1 MAEPPN
7 VGGPTSVTAG
17 GAAPRFAA
25 AINARP
31 QEVAGVLL
39 AAACVFCMFSSYS
52 ILRPIRETMGITSGV
67 STLPALFWGTFL
79 VMLAVQPVYGWLTS
93 RFRRSTFLPWVYLFF
108 VLNILGFYAW
118 FNLQADHTWIARIY
132 FVWLSVFNLFV
143 VAVFWSLMADIF
155 DREQAG
161 RLFGFIAAGI
171 SLGGLTGARLGA
183 ALAQPIG
190 TINLLLVS
198 AGLLGASLLVMLAVL
213 RWQRRSAAAIAVS
226 TTGIDPDAKL
236 GGHSFAAFAQLLRS
250 PYLAL
255 IALFVFLLT
264 WISTFLYLEQQALVA
279 QVIPDRDAQT
289 AFFSRIDFWVQAGS
303 LLIQLFLF
311 GRLYRWLGFRALIVS
326 VPLLMTLGF
335 ATLALFPTFA
345 VLVGVMVIRRIGE
358 YSITRPSRDTL
369 YTVVTREEKYK
380 AKSLIDTFVYRGGDA
395 TSASAHAIIKGAFDL
410 GLAGIAWCAAAL
422 AAAWALIALRLARAH
437 LDRKV
442 AAAAHPG

>member
-1 MAEPPN
+1 MSTSEPADS
-7 VGGPTSVTAG
+7 GIA
-17 GAAPRFAA
+17 RWLAA

-31 QEVAGVLL
+31 AELAGVLL
-39 AAACVFCMFSSYS
+39 AASCVFCMFCAYS
-52 ILRPIRETMGITSGV
+52 VLRPIRETMGITSGV
-67 STLPALFWGTFL
+67 STLPALFWGTFI

-93 RFRRSTFLPWVYLFF
+93 RYRRSAFLPWVYLFF
-108 VLNILGFYAW
+108 VVNILGFYVW
-118 FNLQADHTWIARIY
+118 FNAQADHTWIARVY

-171 SLGGLTGARLGA
+171 SLGGLAGARLA
-183 ALAQPIG
+183 ADLAEPLG
-190 TINLLLVS
+190 TINLLLLS
-198 AGLLGASLLVMLAVL
+198 AGMLALALFLMLGVL
-213 RWQRRSAAAIAVS
+213 RWQRRSLAARPAAMP
-226 TTGIDPDAKL
+226 GEDPDAKL
-236 GGHSFAAFAQLLRS
+236 GGHSFAAFAQVLRS

-279 QVIPDRDAQT
+279 QVFAERDAQT
-289 AFFSRIDFWVQAGS
+289 AFFSRIDFWVQAAA
-303 LLIQLFLF
+303 LVIQLFLF

-326 VPLLMTLGF
+326 IPLLMMLGF
-335 ATLALFPTFA
+335 TILALVPTFA
-345 VLVGVMVIRRIGE
+345 VLVGVMMIRRIGE

-395 TSASAHAIIKGAFDL
+395 TSASVHALVKGAFDL
-410 GLAGIAWCAAAL
+410 GLSGIAWCGAAL
-422 AAAWALIALRLARAH
+422 AALWAVIAIRLGREHMARRPA
-437 LDRKV
+437 
-442 AAAAHPG
+442 PGPARD

>member
-1 MAEPPN
+1 MHLD
-7 VGGPTSVTAG
+7 
-17 GAAPRFAA
+17 RFAA

-31 QEVAGVLL
+31 GELVGL
-39 AAACVFCMFSSYS
+39 ARAFLCVFCMFSAYS

-67 STLPALFWGTFL
+67 STLPALFWGTFI

-118 FNLQADHTWIARIY
+118 FNVQADHTWIARVY

-143 VAVFWSLMADIF
+143 VAVFWSLMADVF

-171 SLGGLTGARLGA
+171 STGGLFGPFLVQRLA
-183 ALAQPIG
+183 EPIG
-190 TINLLLVS
+190 TINLLPLS
-198 AGLLGASLLVMLAVL
+198 AGLLSLSLLLMLGVL
-213 RWQRRSAAAIAVS
+213 RWQRRVTGGAVA
-226 TTGIDPDAKL
+226 GIDPDAKL
-236 GGHSFAAFAQLLRS
+236 GGHSFAAFVQLLRS

-279 QVIPDRDAQT
+279 QVFPDRDAQT

-326 VPLLMTLGF
+326 IPLLMMLGF

-395 TSASAHAIIKGAFDL
+395 TSASAHTIVKATFDL
-410 GLAGIAWCAAAL
+410 GLSGVAWCGAAL
-422 AAAWALIALRLARAH
+422 AAIWALVALRLGREHVAR
-437 LDRKV
+437 RS
-442 AAAAHPG
+442 AASPAGRD